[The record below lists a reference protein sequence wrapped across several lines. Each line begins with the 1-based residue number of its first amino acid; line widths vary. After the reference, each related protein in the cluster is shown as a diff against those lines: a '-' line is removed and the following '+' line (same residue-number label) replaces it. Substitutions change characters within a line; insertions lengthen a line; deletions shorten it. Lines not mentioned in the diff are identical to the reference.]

1 MGKTFT
7 LLSSPLAQRRFSL
20 PPQNSFE
27 DVFLDL
33 LTMGPGGSPLC
44 VYYQVAM
51 GKDGLL
57 VRSEDF
63 AQAALNS
70 ISDYCPADLPGS
82 SNPQPVMRPPVLQ
95 HVENEIFRL
104 DLIASLIHAQELP
117 PLAEALRLRKPASLF
132 IHSPSTSCGLSR
144 AAFLRRIDLSAP
156 AFAPGIRVSCGGACF
171 VVEMSAS

>member
-1 MGKTFT
+1 MGTAFTF
-7 LLSSPLAQRRFSL
+7 LSSPLVRRRFSL
-20 PPQNSFE
+20 PPQNPLE

-33 LTMGPGGSPLC
+33 LIMGPGGRPLC
-44 VYYQVAM
+44 VYHQVAV

-63 AQAALNS
+63 AEAALNS
-70 ISDYCPADLPGS
+70 ISDYRPTDLPGS
-82 SNPQPVMRPPVLQ
+82 SNPQPMMRSPVLQ
-95 HVENEIFRL
+95 HVENEICRL

-132 IHSPSTSCGLSR
+132 IHSPSTSYGLSR
-144 AAFLRRIDLSAP
+144 AVFLIRIGRSAP